1 MKARIAD
8 LAFMMGFFTPLAII
22 GRGRGSILMLH
33 EVHADERLARFDGC
47 TASQLE
53 FTLATLRRWDI
64 DLISMDELLPRL
76 RSDNLRQFVVIT
88 LDDGYRDNLVTA
100 LPIFERYRA
109 PALINVPTLAPTR
122 ELYCWWLGLRE
133 LVMTRDSVEFP
144 PFGRRLDLGTLE
156 AKRRSYRQM
165 QSWMAGDFS
174 RAEDLRTWFEA
185 HGISFPALCDRF
197 FMSEDEL
204 KACAAHPLVTIGGH
218 STTHRPL
225 ASLPE
230 AEMRAELSDNRIYLE
245 NLLQTSVDH
254 MAYPY
259 GGKAQCG
266 RREATAARD
275 AGFRT
280 AVAVRH
286 GKLTESNL
294 DSPHMLP
301 REDIGYQGMS
311 ERRLYG
317 VVNGLYGIRAGLVGA

>member
-33 EVHADERLARFDGC
+33 EVHSDGTLAQFDGC
-47 TASQLE
+47 TAAQLD

-88 LDDGYRDNLVTA
+88 LDDGYRDNLTHA
-100 LPIFERYRA
+100 LPVFERYRA

-122 ELYCWWLGLRE
+122 ELFCWWLGLRE
-133 LVMTRDSVEFP
+133 LVMTRDSLEFP
-144 PFGRRLDLGTLE
+144 AFERKVDLGSME
-156 AKRRSYRQM
+156 AKRSGYRQM
-165 QSWMAGDFS
+165 QSWMAADFS
-174 RAEDLRTWFEA
+174 RANDLRPWFES
-185 HGISFPALCDRF
+185 HGISFPSLCDRA
-197 FMSEDEL
+197 FMGEDEL
-204 KACAAHPLVTIGGH
+204 RACAAHPLITIGGH
-218 STTHRPL
+218 ATTHRPL
-225 ASLPE
+225 ASLSEP
-230 AEMRAELSDNRIYLE
+230 EMRDELSENRAYLE
-245 NLLQTSVDH
+245 SLLQVPVDH

-266 RREATAARD
+266 RREAIAARD
-275 AGFRT
+275 AGFKT
-280 AVAVRH
+280 ALAVRH
-286 GKLTESNL
+286 GKLTESSL
-294 DSPHMLP
+294 DAPHMLP